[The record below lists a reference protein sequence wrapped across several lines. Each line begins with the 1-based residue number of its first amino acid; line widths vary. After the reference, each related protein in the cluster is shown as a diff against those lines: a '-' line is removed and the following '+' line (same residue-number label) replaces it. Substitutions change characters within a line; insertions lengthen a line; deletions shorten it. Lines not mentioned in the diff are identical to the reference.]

1 MNTVRGR
8 GEERRLVRD
17 LLLRAQRGSGGVLL
31 VEGESGI
38 GKSAL
43 LRDAVSQAAG
53 LGFSLAVG
61 AGDPLG
67 QAIPF
72 FAVRRALGEPFAKI
86 TTESDERRQANAPM
100 WWIGQMRDHLAAR
113 AAATPVLVCVDD
125 LQWSCA
131 ATLAALRA
139 LTRDLRQHPVVWVL
153 ARSWAPH
160 DDAGHLFD
168 LLEKDGAARAGL
180 TRLGQDAVAAL
191 VTDALGAAPDPG
203 LLTLAEQAAGNPA
216 LLVDLVTG
224 LREEG
229 AIGVVDGQATLTAG
243 PLPGRLRHAA
253 QGRLQRLGSPART
266 LLITASML
274 GTSFPLEDAA
284 AMLGEVAA
292 ALLPAVEEVMTAGLL
307 TAADESF
314 SFRHELLRRAVK
326 ETIPAPGLRALHRQ
340 YGQLLLRRG
349 GSAGHAADH
358 LLLAAD
364 GDSPASLADLDT
376 AVRSTLP
383 ATPQTAA
390 DLAVRVLALTPSAGQ
405 DELPRA
411 VAAAEALAAAGRLE
425 QAGQLAR
432 DTLAKPLPPVAE
444 ARLRCALSSVLC
456 SAGRARDAV
465 AEATLVLA
473 SPQLPQDVRD
483 AAITAHLQALAGLR
497 GEGAASAIAP
507 VLAAPDQFDGRAV
520 VAALAAGAA
529 RHWDQGQIGQG
540 LELLRDAVRRE
551 SRISADARHLQP
563 LLALAAAQVDLRE
576 LDQAEE
582 ILRVAENQPLDGTP
596 ARAALSVL
604 RARIQLAGGR
614 LTLAAGAAEEALASA
629 ESLGAH
635 GHASAARCV
644 LAAIALR
651 RGDLASAA
659 LHVASASV
667 PAPHPAEN
675 YARAETAMAQ
685 AQVSEGRDGP
695 AAALGQLRHVCAELG
710 SHPGLLLGDPA
721 AAPWLTRT
729 ALDAGHDELA
739 AAIARAAQSLASANP
754 GYPAIDAAAAHSA
767 GLAERDTTRL
777 AEAAGLHPDPWARAS
792 AAEDLGVAHARRAQD
807 DRAIGRLTEAIEGYQ
822 AIGAAADMA
831 RVRRR
836 LRKLGVRRRHWTQ
849 AADRPEAG
857 WESLTET
864 EQNVADLVA
873 EGLSN
878 RDVAARMYV
887 SVHTVAF
894 YLRQIFR
901 KLEIGSRVELARIVV
916 KRAAPAAET
925 PR

>member
-8 GEERRLVRD
+8 GAERRLVRD
-17 LLLRAQRGSGGVLL
+17 VLLRAQRGSGGVLL

-43 LRDAVSQAAG
+43 LGDAVSQAAG

-72 FAVRRALGEPFAKI
+72 FAMRRALGEPFARI

-100 WWIGQMRDHLAAR
+100 WWIGQMRDHLATR

-139 LTRDLRQHPVVWVL
+139 LTRDLRQHPVAWVL
-153 ARSWAPH
+153 ARSAAPH

-168 LLEKDGAARAGL
+168 LLEKDGAGRVGL
-180 TRLGQDAVAAL
+180 PRLGRDAVAAL
-191 VTDALGAAPDPG
+191 VNDVLGAAPDLG
-203 LLTLAEQAAGNPA
+203 LLTLAEQAAGNPS

-224 LREEG
+224 LREEFAVRIAG
-229 AIGVVDGQATLTAG
+229 GQATLAAG
-243 PLPGRLRHAA
+243 PLPARLRHAA
-253 QGRLQRLGSPART
+253 QGRLERLGSQARN
-266 LLITASML
+266 LLVTASML

-284 AMLGEVAA
+284 AMLGGTAA

-307 TAADESF
+307 TAADDAF

-326 ETIPAPGLRALHRQ
+326 DTIPAPGLRALHRQ

-349 GSAGHAADH
+349 GAAGHAADH

-383 ATPQTAA
+383 AAPQTAA
-390 DLAVRVLALTPSAGQ
+390 DLAVRVLELTPSGGP

-425 QAGQLAR
+425 QAGRIAR
-432 DTLAKPLPPVAE
+432 ETLAKPVPPVAE
-444 ARLRCALSSVLC
+444 GRLRCALSSVLC
-456 SAGRARDAV
+456 STGRVRDAV
-465 AEATLVLA
+465 AEASLVLA
-473 SPQLPQDVRD
+473 NPQLPQDVRD
-483 AAITAHLQALAGLR
+483 AAVTAHLQALAGLR

-507 VLAAPDQFDGRAV
+507 VLAAPDRFDGRAV

-529 RHWDQGQIGQG
+529 LHWDQGQIGQG

-551 SRISADARHLQP
+551 ARISVDARHLQP

-614 LTLAAGAAEEALASA
+614 LTQAAGTAEEALASA
-629 ESLGAH
+629 ESLGAD
-635 GHASAARCV
+635 GHASAARCL

-659 LHVASASV
+659 LHAASASV
-667 PAPHPAEN
+667 PAPHAAET

-685 AQVSEGRDGP
+685 AQVSAGRDGP

-729 ALDAGHDELA
+729 ALDAGHGELA
-739 AAIARAAQSLASANP
+739 AAIARTAQSLASANP
-754 GYPAIDAAAAHSA
+754 GYPALDAAAAHSA
-767 GLAERDTTRL
+767 GLADQDSTRL
-777 AEAAGLHPDPWARAS
+777 AEAAGRHPDPWARAS
-792 AAEDLGVAHARRAQD
+792 AAEDLGVAHARRAEDGQ
-807 DRAIGRLTEAIEGYQ
+807 AIGRLTEAIEGYQ
-822 AIGAAADMA
+822 AIGAAADVA

-836 LRKLGVRRRHWTQ
+836 LRKLGVRRRHWAR
-849 AADRPEAG
+849 AASRPEAG

-864 EQNVADLVA
+864 ERVVAGLVA

-916 KRAAPAAET
+916 KRAAPAGQT
-925 PR
+925 PG